1 MKPTATGLCG
11 SHGSVRAALASG
23 LVALLCTAGVG
34 VALASAPETPA
45 ASDESAAGPADV
57 VAFHKELGF
66 DFDELAKAAEKDDM
80 TPAEKSAATVGT
92 REFCLS
98 CHDWD
103 AIVDGTLLPGDVTVY
118 NKKGLYNVHNN
129 HNGEVNCS
137 DCHDVSGEGTSTL
150 GCVSC
155 HYMELPANWHGFY

>member
-1 MKPTATGLCG
+1 MKRTTA
-11 SHGSVRAALASG
+11 VRIALTSALAALVCTAGIGAALAS
-23 LVALLCTAGVG
+23 
-34 VALASAPETPA
+34 SAETP
-45 ASDESAAGPADV
+45 SDTTAGPANV
-57 VAFHKELGF
+57 VAFHEALGF
-66 DFDELAKAAEKDDM
+66 SFDDIAKAAAKDNM
-80 TPAEKSAATVGT
+80 TASEASAATVGT

-103 AIVDGTLLPGDVTVY
+103 TIVDNTYLPGDVTVY

-137 DCHDVSGEGTSTL
+137 DCHSIDGSGTSTL

-155 HYMELPANWHGFY
+155 HYMELPEGWVGFY